1 MSDHADRREPLS
13 EGQAR
18 EKQSA
23 VVLPLSLADPDQVLA
38 LAHGFLGTPY
48 RHQGSR
54 AGVGCDCL
62 GLVRGVWR
70 GLFGAEPESVEPYR
84 PDWYAHD
91 RRERLFQAAERHLVA
106 RPCAQPEPGDVVL
119 FRFRAERPATHCG
132 IAGVSGSLIHAYER
146 SAVIVSVLPDA
157 WRRRIAGIFAFPAY
171 PKS

>member
-1 MSDHADRREPLS
+1 MGFSGRPIAIRAAAPV
-13 EGQAR
+13 
-18 EKQSA
+18 SA
-23 VVLPLSLADPDQVLA
+23 AIVWASCGESGA
-38 LAHGFLGTPY
+38 GF
-48 RHQGSR
+48 S
-54 AGVGCDCL
+54 
-62 GLVRGVWR
+62 
-70 GLFGAEPESVEPYR
+70 EPESVEPYR